1 VDIIGK
7 VGFEPT
13 KALRHR
19 ILSPAYLTTLALTMR
34 VAGIEPAR
42 HLAMDFGSTVV
53 TAGLYSRIDL
63 LFISIDTFFI
73 SIEMGEVR
81 FELTNVYTMG
91 V

>member
-1 VDIIGK
+1 M
-7 VGFEPT
+7 T
-13 KALRHR
+13 A
-19 ILSPAYLTTLALTMR
+19 LALTMR

-63 LFISIDTFFI
+63 LFISIDTLFI
-73 SIEMGEVR
+73 SIEMGEVG
-81 FELTNVYTMG
+81 FEPTNACASG